1 MELIGEFDFF
11 KCRRF
16 IVRGYNKV
24 KLFFVIF
31 IDIKDCIVFD
41 FILIKFNLVIDVV
54 G

>member
-24 KLFFVIF
+24 KLFFVIS

-41 FILIKFNLVIDVV
+41 FILIKSNLVIDVV